1 MDKKYKNTKVC
12 VWCYPLSRTR
22 KYRKA
27 YTADI
32 RNWMSGERTNYT
44 ILQEKINKFN
54 TDRKSKNP
62 TIYSTPY
69 YQPKKNR
76 QKDLDW
82 KLLPSGENNYIF
94 MKIIKEQ
101 YKGGN

>member
-1 MDKKYKNTKVC
+1 MCNYRIEDIMDKKYKNTNVC

-22 KYRKA
+22 KFRKA

-32 RNWMSGERTNYT
+32 RYWMSGERTNYT

-62 TIYSTPY
+62 TVVHR
-69 YQPKKNR
+69 KKYR
-76 QKDLDW
+76 QKDVD
-82 KLLPSGENNYIF
+82 
-94 MKIIKEQ
+94 
-101 YKGGN
+101 